1 MTLIAASLLSADF
14 AELKNEIR
22 SVEQG
27 GADWLHLDVMDGHFV
42 PNITFG
48 PFIARAI
55 RKITNLPLDAHLMIT
70 DPLKYAPEFARA
82 GADYI
87 TIHAEVIE
95 DLKYAIDQ
103 IKKLKVKA
111 GLSVNPETPM
121 DKVLAVIG
129 EIDLFLVMSVH
140 PGFGGQKFMP
150 EVLDKVRTLKKLK
163 DQGKTQALI
172 SIDGGINPE
181 TSRQALSAG
190 AEVLVAGA
198 AIFGVPDR
206 AAQIEALRGEKPTI
220 GIIDIP
226 FTNYR
231 NNGKRLLGKPSQ
243 NISNC
248 RHGYGLA
255 IIKEGTKKNVN
266 CVYCDKRLTDTYDSW
281 LNLSID
287 HVIPKSVGWY
297 KERND
302 WVEDIIN
309 MVICCRA
316 CNEFLNKYKVTEA
329 KPENIEEFIKL
340 RDEVFYDKKQM
351 AQGKH
356 KKENDYYRRTKN
368 ELF

>member
-48 PFIARAI
+48 PFIVKAI
-55 RKITNLPLDAHLMIT
+55 KGVSQLPLDAHLMIT
-70 DPLKYAPEFARA
+70 DPLKYASEFAKA

-95 DLKYAIDQ
+95 DLKYAVDQ

-111 GLSVNPETPM
+111 GLSVNPETPL

-150 EVLDKVRTLKKLK
+150 EVLDKVRTIKKLK
-163 DQGKTQALI
+163 DQGKTKTLI

-190 AEVLVAGA
+190 VDVLVAGA
-198 AIFGVPDR
+198 AIFGMPDR
-206 AAQIEALRGEKPTI
+206 AAQIKAIRG
-220 GIIDIP
+220 
-226 FTNYR
+226 
-231 NNGKRLLGKPSQ
+231 
-243 NISNC
+243 
-248 RHGYGLA
+248 
-255 IIKEGTKKNVN
+255 V
-266 CVYCDKRLTDTYDSW
+266 
-281 LNLSID
+281 
-287 HVIPKSVGWY
+287 
-297 KERND
+297 
-302 WVEDIIN
+302 
-309 MVICCRA
+309 
-316 CNEFLNKYKVTEA
+316 
-329 KPENIEEFIKL
+329 
-340 RDEVFYDKKQM
+340 
-351 AQGKH
+351 
-356 KKENDYYRRTKN
+356 
-368 ELF
+368 